1 MPECQFCRTVF
12 LNLRAC
18 YCRSWGLPSPVVWK
32 VMDMSVKHIE
42 LATMGVTDSKAV
54 WMHVGQI
61 ALGVFIGVWGTISRG
76 W

>member
-1 MPECQFCRTVF
+1 M
-12 LNLRAC
+12 
-18 YCRSWGLPSPVVWK
+18 VWK

-61 ALGVFIGVWGTISRG
+61 ALGVFIGVWDTISRG